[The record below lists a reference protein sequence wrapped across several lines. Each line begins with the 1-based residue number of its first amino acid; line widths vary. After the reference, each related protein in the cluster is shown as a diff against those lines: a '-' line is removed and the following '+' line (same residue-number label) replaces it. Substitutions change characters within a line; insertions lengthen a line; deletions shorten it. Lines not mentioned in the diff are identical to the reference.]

1 MLRIRFLRQGKRHQ
15 PFYKIIVTNSKKS
28 PKSGKF
34 IEEVGFYNPLTKE
47 RRIKKERVLDW
58 LKKGA
63 QPSDTVYNLLIK
75 ERVIKGKKKPV
86 HSTKS
91 KAKEEKESSQSSS
104 KEETSS

>member
-75 ERVIKGKKKPV
+75 EGIIKGKKKPV

-91 KAKEEKESSQSSS
+91 KAKEEQESNQSSS
-104 KEETSS
+104 ASS